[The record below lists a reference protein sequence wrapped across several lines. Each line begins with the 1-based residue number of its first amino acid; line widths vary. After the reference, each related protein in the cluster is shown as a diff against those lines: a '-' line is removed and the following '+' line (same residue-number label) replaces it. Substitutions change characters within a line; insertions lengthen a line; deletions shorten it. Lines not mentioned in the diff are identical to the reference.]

1 MGSFYAQ
8 GIQLQAGI
16 TKTWDAF
23 QLGVGLQLADEALSI
38 ITRASFYQEQG
49 IATGVEFSFMPA
61 SGETGWALS
70 FGLPIKHDKFMIEP
84 NIGLYRYLDSTSVR
98 LGIRLIK

>member
-8 GIQLQAGI
+8 GIQLQAGV
-16 TKTWDAF
+16 TKAWDAF
-23 QLGVGLQLADEALSI
+23 QLGVGLQLADEALCI
-38 ITRASFYQEQG
+38 ITRASFHQEQG

-61 SGETGWALS
+61 ASQTSWALS
-70 FGLPIKHDKFMIEP
+70 FGLPIKHDKFTIEP
-84 NIGLYRYLDSTSVR
+84 NIGLYRYLNNTSVR